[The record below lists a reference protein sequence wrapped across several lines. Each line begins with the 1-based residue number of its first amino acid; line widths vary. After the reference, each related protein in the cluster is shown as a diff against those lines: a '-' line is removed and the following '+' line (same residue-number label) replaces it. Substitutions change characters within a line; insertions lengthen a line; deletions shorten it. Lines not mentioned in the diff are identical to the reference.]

1 MRYGVFYKRKRR
13 RKVRECPPLYQ
24 NQGGLP
30 DENKGDLD

>member
-1 MRYGVFYKRKRR
+1 MKYGVFYERKRR
-13 RKVRECPPLYQ
+13 RRVPPLYQ